1 MENASVVTIKSSL
14 PLDAHTI
21 DIYSYD
27 DQVSYSHQVETGF
40 RASLSEDIFF
50 DIVGSG
56 FSYEAGPYPATGMT
70 NGVTLY
76 FGDSTLLEIQGLAI
90 TADQAL
96 IYREQDAGSVRAAI
110 LSGDDTLTG
119 SKYADLLDGYAG
131 ADSMTGGGGDDVYI
145 VDSIGDRV
153 FERPMAGSDRVEASM
168 SFSLGKQFIENLTL
182 TGNAAI
188 NGTGNTLDN
197 VLLGND
203 AANKLKGGG
212 GGDILVGGA
221 GKDTLTGGV
230 GNDTFAFWAIS
241 DSLAGKT
248 YDTITDFA
256 LGQDRIDL
264 SAIQAVTGA
273 EGDQGFTFIGDAA
286 LAQAGDLHM
295 RVSGSSAFLEGDVD
309 GNGRAD
315 FQILLKTIV
324 GGLQASDFIL

>member
-1 MENASVVTIKSSL
+1 MVTIKSSL
-14 PLDAHTI
+14 PLDTHTSA
-21 DIYSYD
+21 IYSYD
-27 DQVSYSHQVETGF
+27 DQVSTSHQVETGF

-56 FSYEAGPYPATGMT
+56 FSYEAGPYPVTGVT
-70 NGVTLY
+70 NGISLHL
-76 FGDSTLLEIQGLAI
+76 GDTPLLEIQGLEI
-90 TADQAL
+90 TAEQAL
-96 IYREQDAGSVRAAI
+96 IYREQDAASVRAAI
-110 LSGDDTLTG
+110 LSGDDTITG
-119 SKYADLLDGYAG
+119 SNAADLLDGYAG
-131 ADSMTGGGGDDVYI
+131 ADSLTGKGGDDVYI
-145 VDSIGDRV
+145 VDDAGDRV
-153 FERPMAGSDRVEASM
+153 FERPMAGTDRVEASI

-182 TGNAAI
+182 TGSAAI

-230 GNDTFAFWAIS
+230 GNDTFAFQAIS
-241 DSLAGKT
+241 DSPIGKT

-256 LGQDRIDL
+256 SGQDRIDL

-273 EGDQGFTFIGDAA
+273 EGDQSFTFIGNAA
-286 LAQAGDLHM
+286 LARAGDLHM
-295 RVSGSSAFLEGDVD
+295 RVSGSSTFLEGDVD

-324 GGLQASDFIL
+324 GDLQASDFIL

>member
-1 MENASVVTIKSSL
+1 MENAPVVTIKSLL
-14 PLDAHTI
+14 PLDSHTI

-56 FSYEAGPYPATGMT
+56 FSYEAGPYPVTGVT
-70 NGVTLY
+70 NGITLY
-76 FGDSTLLEIQGLAI
+76 FGDSTLLEIQGLEIA
-90 TADQAL
+90 AEQAL
-96 IYREQDAGSVRAAI
+96 FYREQDAASVRTAI
-110 LSGDDTLTG
+110 LSGDDSITG
-119 SKYADLLDGYAG
+119 SNNADLLDGYAG
-131 ADSMTGGGGDDVYI
+131 ADSLTGRGGDDVYI
-145 VDSIGDRV
+145 VDNAGDRV
-153 FERPMAGSDRVEASM
+153 FERPMAGTDRVEASV
-168 SFSLGKQFIENLTL
+168 SFSLGKQFVENLTL

-188 NGTGNTLDN
+188 NGTGNTIDN

-212 GGDILVGGA
+212 GGDLLVGGA

-230 GNDTFAFWAIS
+230 GNDTFAFQALS
-241 DSLAGKT
+241 DSPAGKT

-273 EGDQGFTFIGDAA
+273 EGDREFTFIGNAA
-286 LAQAGDLHM
+286 LAHAGDLHM
-295 RVSGSSAFLEGDVD
+295 RVSGSSTVLEGDVD

-315 FQILLKTIV
+315 FQILLKSVV

>member
-1 MENASVVTIKSSL
+1 MESACVVTIKSSL
-14 PLDAHTI
+14 PLDTHTI

-27 DQVSYSHQVETGF
+27 DQVSTSHQVETGF

-56 FSYEAGPYPATGMT
+56 FSYDSGPYPVTGVT
-70 NGVTLY
+70 NGITLS
-76 FGDSTLLEIQGLAI
+76 FGASTLVEIQGLAI
-90 TADQAL
+90 TAEQAL
-96 IYREQDAGSVRAAI
+96 IYREQDAASVRVAI
-110 LSGDDTLTG
+110 LSGDDTITG

-145 VDSIGDRV
+145 VDDAGDRV
-153 FERPMAGSDRVEASM
+153 FERPMAGTDRLEASI

-230 GNDTFAFWAIS
+230 GNDTFAFQAIS
-241 DSLAGKT
+241 DSPTGKS

-256 LGQDRIDL
+256 SGQDRIDL

-273 EGDQGFTFIGDAA
+273 EGDQSFTFISNAA
-286 LAQAGDLHM
+286 LARAGDLHM
-295 RVSGSSAFLEGDVD
+295 RVSGSSTFLEGDVD

-324 GGLQASDFIL
+324 GDLQASDFIL